1 MSDTSELILVGR
13 LGRAHGIHGEINL
26 YPSIDE
32 ESMFSLA
39 EDRALFLHLEI
50 DGLSVPFLV
59 EDMRGKAESSL
70 LVKFEDV
77 DSREEAERY
86 DGCSVYVPSDLIDE
100 DIEFQPQHFIGYMLV
115 DADDVPVG
123 KVIDIDDNTANL
135 LLIVERKDSDEE
147 VMIPIADE
155 LVRYIDVEKQVI
167 SLTIPDGL
175 I

>member
-32 ESMFSLA
+32 ESMFSLV

-50 DGLSVPFLV
+50 DGLPVPFLV

>member
-50 DGLSVPFLV
+50 DGLPVPFLV
-59 EDMRGKAESSL
+59 EDMREKAESSL

-86 DGCSVYVPSDLIDE
+86 DGCSVYVPSDLIGE

-135 LLIVERKDSDEE
+135 LLIVERKDSNEE

-155 LVRYIDVEKQVI
+155 LVRYIDVEKQLI

>member
-123 KVIDIDDNTANL
+123 NVIDIDDNTANL

>member
-1 MSDTSELILVGR
+1 MTDTPELILVGR

-39 EDRALFLHLEI
+39 EDKDFFLHLEI
-50 DGLSVPFLV
+50 DGLPVPFLV
-59 EDMRGKAESSL
+59 EDLRGKAESSL
-70 LVKFEDV
+70 LVKFEEV
-77 DSREEAERY
+77 DSREEADRY
-86 DGCSVYVPSDLIDE
+86 DGCSVYVPADLIGE
-100 DIEFQPQHFIGYMLV
+100 DIEFQPQHFIGYTLV
-115 DADDVPVG
+115 DANEVPVG
-123 KVIDIDDNTANL
+123 KVIDINDNTANI
-135 LLIVERKDSDEE
+135 LLIVERKDSNEE

-155 LVRYIDVEKQVI
+155 LVRYIDVEKQLI

>member
-1 MSDTSELILVGR
+1 MSDTSELVLVGR

-50 DGLSVPFLV
+50 DGLPVPFLV

-86 DGCSVYVPSDLIDE
+86 DGYSVYVSSDLIGE
-100 DIEFQPQHFIGYMLV
+100 DIEFQPQHFIGYTLV
-115 DADDVPVG
+115 DANEVPVG
-123 KVIDIDDNTANL
+123 KVIDIDDNTANV
-135 LLIVERKDSDEE
+135 LLIVERKDSNEE

-155 LVRYIDVEKQVI
+155 LVRYIDVEKQLI

>member
-1 MSDTSELILVGR
+1 M
-13 LGRAHGIHGEINL
+13 
-26 YPSIDE
+26 
-32 ESMFSLA
+32 
-39 EDRALFLHLEI
+39 
-50 DGLSVPFLV
+50 
-59 EDMRGKAESSL
+59 
-70 LVKFEDV
+70 

-86 DGCSVYVPSDLIDE
+86 DGRSVYVPSDLIGE
-100 DIEFQPQHFIGYMLV
+100 DIEFQPQHFIGYTLV

-123 KVIDIDDNTANL
+123 RVIDIDDNTANL

>member
-1 MSDTSELILVGR
+1 MTDTPELILVGR

-39 EDRALFLHLEI
+39 EDKDFFLHLEI
-50 DGLSVPFLV
+50 DGLPVPFLV
-59 EDMRGKAESSL
+59 EDIRGKAESSL
-70 LVKFEDV
+70 LVKFEEV

-86 DGCSVYVPSDLIDE
+86 DGCSVYVPADLIGE
-100 DIEFQPQHFIGYMLV
+100 DIEFQPHHFIGYTLV
-115 DADDVPVG
+115 DANEVPVG
-123 KVIDIDDNTANL
+123 KVIDIDDNTANI
-135 LLIVERKDSDEE
+135 LLIVERKDSNEE

-155 LVRYIDVEKQVI
+155 LVHYIDVEKQLI
-167 SLTIPDGL
+167 SLTIPDGM

>member
-167 SLTIPDGL
+167 SLTTPDGL

>member
-123 KVIDIDDNTANL
+123 MVIDIDDNTANL

>member
-1 MSDTSELILVGR
+1 
-13 LGRAHGIHGEINL
+13 
-26 YPSIDE
+26 
-32 ESMFSLA
+32 MFSLA
-39 EDRALFLHLEI
+39 EDRDFFLHLEI
-50 DGLSVPFLV
+50 DGLPVPFLV

-100 DIEFQPQHFIGYMLV
+100 DIEFQPQHFIGYTLV
-115 DADDVPVG
+115 DANEVPVG
-123 KVIDIDDNTANL
+123 KVIDIDDNTANI
-135 LLIVERKDSDEE
+135 LLIVERKDSNEE

-155 LVRYIDVEKQVI
+155 LVRYIDVEKQLI

>member
-86 DGCSVYVPSDLIDE
+86 DGCSVYVPSDLIGE

-123 KVIDIDDNTANL
+123 NL

>member
-50 DGLSVPFLV
+50 DGLPVPFLV

-155 LVRYIDVEKQVI
+155 LVRYGDHDLFIGVF
-167 SLTIPDGL
+167 SLYN
-175 I
+175 